1 MFELLACSQGSLNH
15 VFALCHFAAHL
26 CALLLCTCVHTSA
39 PKIHTNSVRSH
50 VSLQTKLDF
59 AVPSTPGKH
68 TLTLYF
74 MCDSWMGCDQE
85 YEIEL
90 KVAEAMDAE

>member
-1 MFELLACSQGSLNH
+1 MTDS
-15 VFALCHFAAHL
+15 AAFKH
-26 CALLLCTCVHTSA
+26 A
-39 PKIHTNSVRSH
+39 PA
-50 VSLQTKLDF
+50 QTKLDF
-59 AVPSTPGKH
+59 NAPTTPGQH

-90 KVAEAMDAE
+90 KVSESNAMQE